1 MNKLLMFFYG
11 YKKLEM
17 LELEKRET
25 IGTFSLKYMFP
36 FYSFPLI
43 LIGCLFHN
51 NLDINHIQVKY

>member
-1 MNKLLMFFYG
+1 MFFYG